1 MKKNVLFVVLML
13 ALVLVGCAEHEHVWN
28 EGEISKDASCT
39 EVGEMT
45 YTCETCKATRTE
57 VIPAMGH
64 SYEFEVTTPA
74 TCIEDGVETAI
85 CSRCSAKGET
95 RSIVA
100 AHKYDSNGECTV
112 CHAKKDDVDKAEARI
127 GTKYF
132 DTLTDAIKSLKNA
145 ESKTAEIVV
154 LTDSVKLENFS
165 TITGSSENSA
175 YNITFVGCG
184 KEKTTID
191 ISTNS
196 TMPPTEGN
204 HQNYIE
210 GASLSFK
217 DITVI
222 IGDNSN
228 YQGFVRAGSL
238 EFEGCGI
245 IGMGT
250 HWGDGDVIFKKCEF
264 KDNKDYSL
272 WLYSG
277 KNFVFENCSF
287 TSSVGKFLHPYSES
301 SISLNVVIKN
311 CSFENTSETEES
323 GKPIVNIKTKAVCN
337 VSFEGD
343 IKLVNIAT
351 GTQGSKY
358 FQVELDNGSVVLMDG
373 KQVYPSN

>member
-127 GTKYF
+127 ETTYF
-132 DTLTDAIKSLKNA
+132 ETLTKAIESLKA
-145 ESKTAEIVV
+145 KEDKTAKITILTERVV
-154 LTDSVKLENFS
+154 LGDFS
-165 TITGSSENSA
+165 TLTGSKDNSA
-175 YNITFVGCG
+175 WSITFEGNGRG
-184 KEKTTID
+184 KTIVD
-191 ISTNS
+191 ISTGNAG
-196 TMPPTEGN
+196 EGT
-204 HQNYIE
+204 HQNYVE
-210 GASLSFK
+210 GAKLSFK
-217 DITVI
+217 DVTVH
-222 IGDNSN
+222 IGDSSN
-228 YQGFVRAGSL
+228 YQGLVRAGELAFDSCAI
-238 EFEGCGI
+238 E
-245 IGMGT
+245 GMGT
-250 HWGDGDVIFKKCEF
+250 YWGVGDVVFTNCEF

-287 TSSVGKFLHPYSES
+287 TSSVGKFLNPYSES

-323 GKPIVNIKTKAVCN
+323 GKPIVNIKTQAVCN

-351 GTQGSKY
+351 GKQGSKY
-358 FQVELDNGSVVLMDG
+358 FQVESDNGSVVLMDG